1 MKGRRLLRASSFE
14 TSDTSVTVDSLADSA
29 STNKPSPSSTKRRK
43 RRKRG
48 KRSRSLSNAAA
59 AKKRLSRNPLA
70 RSQRSSSMS
79 KKAAKSDNDE
89 EDYGSF
95 DDENDGEGKV
105 VEEKESVQA
114 NAVDNESASLQGRQL
129 SAEEEEA
136 AERKRMQEAMRRVQ
150 RAETKLRELSFREEE
165 SRVREGVD
173 GFVPHPVTEL
183 TPAIKELDDERE
195 RLARVEAAAAN
206 RDLERKTNS
215 EKRDIRVEQMAAAES
230 IQRIVRGRQ
239 GRIRFRVIKK
249 QKELDESGVSRLP
262 PLHPALGSTAELL
275 AHDVPES
282 GGDQVGE
289 DDGMG
294 DMDEHEYLN
303 GSRKAKLPFL
313 RQRTFERERPLSA
326 TSSVSSTASSDLDV
340 DDNIPAEKTP
350 RLFLPDGSP
359 DVKLR
364 DTVRNALKVSRF
376 DSVSTLLASGP
387 MARKVRRAARRPTSQ
402 EVVRTAHVAFTPD
415 AAASGMSSNM
425 GGNFGKFVSVVKT
438 PKSPAGKGL
447 RKGRR
452 RRRAPRQS
460 LRAEMVRRQCMMLA
474 TLDLRQKR

>member
-1 MKGRRLLRASSFE
+1 
-14 TSDTSVTVDSLADSA
+14 
-29 STNKPSPSSTKRRK
+29 
-43 RRKRG
+43 
-48 KRSRSLSNAAA
+48 
-59 AKKRLSRNPLA
+59 
-70 RSQRSSSMS
+70 MS

-114 NAVDNESASLQGRQL
+114 NAVHNESASLQGRQL

-183 TPAIKELDDERE
+183 TPAIKELDEERE

-230 IQRIVRGRQ
+230 IQRIVRGHQ

-340 DDNIPAEKTP
+340 DDNIPAFQPGGLARRVAIPSRSSLLFVCFFFTPLSLSLFFLYKAIHWTVHAFSTEISQEKEP
-350 RLFLPDGSP
+350 P
-359 DVKLR
+359 
-364 DTVRNALKVSRF
+364 
-376 DSVSTLLASGP
+376 
-387 MARKVRRAARRPTSQ
+387 RRASCGTVFSLSLLLLLL
-402 EVVRTAHVAFTPD
+402 VLLLFHSFFNFVF
-415 AAASGMSSNM
+415 SSSSNE
-425 GGNFGKFVSVVKT
+425 
-438 PKSPAGKGL
+438 KSPNEYL
-447 RKGRR
+447 FFFCFPPRRKRFQVDLGTHF
-452 RRRAPRQS
+452 
-460 LRAEMVRRQCMMLA
+460 A
-474 TLDLRQKR
+474 TIKSTTYNKKRV